1 MENKECTE
9 CTVNNTVYEVVRQT
23 DTSTACGGCVA
34 CHHEDIIDKDSIEY
48 AERKALCYLLDACV
62 TGCKLY
68 HVWTLK
74 EIK

>member
-1 MENKECTE
+1 MENKE

-23 DTSTACGGCVA
+23 DTSTACSGCVA
-34 CHHEDIIDKDSIEY
+34 CHHEDSIDKDSIEY
-48 AERKALCYLLDACV
+48 AEREALCYLLDACAD
-62 TGCKLY
+62 GCKMS

>member
-1 MENKECTE
+1 MANKE

-23 DTSTACGGCVA
+23 DTSTACSGCVA
-34 CHHEDIIDKDSIEY
+34 CHSEDNIDTPSKKVFCS
-48 AERKALCYLLDACV
+48 LLDDCFV
-62 TGCKLY
+62 DGKLY

>member
-1 MENKECTE
+1 MSAIMPNKECTVDG
-9 CTVNNTVYEVVRQT
+9 TAYELVRQT

-34 CHHEDIIDKDSIEY
+34 CHSEDNIDTPSKKVFCS
-48 AERKALCYLLDACV
+48 LLDDCFV
-62 TGCKLY
+62 DGKLY